1 MLTNLDDLYLFVTL
15 VDEGSFTLAA
25 KKTAMPKSTLSR
37 RLAQLEQKIGSELL
51 VRTTRSQELTESG
64 RLLYGAAK
72 EHVEALSKIEEEVG
86 SLIHQPQG
94 QLNIL
99 LPLEF
104 FNRIISVLITDFIA
118 LYPKIHISCQHY
130 SDDIPKFDP
139 HYDLCFVLHE
149 QLLPTSNWISKT
161 LLSFSQSIYAP
172 QSVDTTVIKSA
183 EDLTAHNCIL
193 AQPNQPWL
201 FRDNDKVQAIYVKG
215 QVTLS
220 SPEMRQQ
227 AAEKGLGLCKLP
239 DYVLQQGAHSMG
251 ELGNSQANTKGNN
264 NENKQSQLQRICLD
278 KQPVAQQLS
287 VLYQSRKT
295 PVKTRAF
302 LDYFQSNIGK
312 LL

>member
-15 VDEGSFTLAA
+15 VEEGSFTLAA
-25 KKTAMPKSTLSR
+25 QKMTMPKSTLSR
-37 RLAQLEQKIGSELL
+37 RLAQLEHKLGSELL
-51 VRTTRSQELTESG
+51 VRTTRNQELTESG

-86 SLIHQPQG
+86 SIIHQPQG

-104 FNRIISVLITDFIA
+104 FNRIISTLITDFIT

-130 SDDIPKFDP
+130 SGEIPDFNP
-139 HYDLCFVLHE
+139 QFDLCFVLHE
-149 QLLPTSNWISKT
+149 QLLPASNWISKT

-172 QSVDTTVIKSA
+172 KNFDSNMINSA
-183 EDLTAHNCIL
+183 EDLAAHNCIL
-193 AQPNQPWL
+193 AQPSQPWL
-201 FRDNDKVQAIYVKG
+201 FRDNDKVQAVYVKG

-239 DYVLQQGAHSMG
+239 DYILQQD
-251 ELGNSQANTKGNN
+251 TKLSDNQSKNQDNN
-264 NENKQSQLQRICLD
+264 QSQLKRICLD
-278 KQPVAQQLS
+278 KQPIAQQLS
-287 VLYQSRKT
+287 VLYQSRKI
-295 PVKTRAF
+295 PVKTRTF